1 MLLGRDSWMRFND
14 RSYHTPPPRPCN
26 NRVLRE
32 ITPSLPRLHG
42 ATAFVADALA
52 HQESFDLLYAGD
64 AGFTLSRVHR
74 LVEVDLVRSNG
85 APALA
90 GCCIVEILQAT
101 DIFYTEEHIV
111 ENGRQFIPLSG
122 VADLDAGAILG
133 TSSGPLL
140 RAPLEAIL
148 SDTPAPTPRPC
159 DARERQLTVS
169 GPFTAPFTDADQ
181 LLPLPQCL
189 DPFVHHLRDETVLP
203 CNESEDCLTQPSYRL
218 PSPTLFE
225 RLSTDQR
232 SSFLETWNRLPPHM
246 REIAFD
252 LHGPGWVSVV
262 ITQSG
267 KVLAE
272 FSDVLSK
279 SPADS
284 GSSTLL
290 PFEIA
295 VPPNSSPVT
304 SRPYR
309 INPPTAENV
318 DAILDKFLAAGL
330 IQHSTSP

>member
-1 MLLGRDSWMRFND
+1 
-14 RSYHTPPPRPCN
+14 
-26 NRVLRE
+26 
-32 ITPSLPRLHG
+32 
-42 ATAFVADALA
+42 
-52 HQESFDLLYAGD
+52 
-64 AGFTLSRVHR
+64 
-74 LVEVDLVRSNG
+74 
-85 APALA
+85 
-90 GCCIVEILQAT
+90 
-101 DIFYTEEHIV
+101 
-111 ENGRQFIPLSG
+111 
-122 VADLDAGAILG
+122 
-133 TSSGPLL
+133 
-140 RAPLEAIL
+140 
-148 SDTPAPTPRPC
+148 
-159 DARERQLTVS
+159 
-169 GPFTAPFTDADQ
+169 
-181 LLPLPQCL
+181 
-189 DPFVHHLRDETVLP
+189 
-203 CNESEDCLTQPSYRL
+203 
-218 PSPTLFE
+218 
-225 RLSTDQR
+225 
-232 SSFLETWNRLPPHM
+232 M